1 MKQSITAFKWLV
13 GTIAAAVFISCANI
27 GNPSGGPRDEDA
39 PRFVRAN
46 PPQGSTDVDLQ
57 KIDIEF
63 NELINVK
70 DASQKV
76 VISPTSAQQPRVSS
90 QGRKVTIRFVDSLQA
105 NTTYTVDFANSIEDI
120 TEGNKIPSFTYSF
133 STGPEI
139 DTLRISG
146 MVLNAENLE
155 PQQGMLVGVH
165 SLKSDTAF
173 TKLRLERVAK
183 TDDRGRFTIR
193 GLKEG
198 SYRVFAL
205 GDLNSDYRWDN
216 PDESIAFY
224 DFDVVPSTEQVMVTD
239 TIYNLLT
246 GAVDSTFSR
255 RATRY
260 LPNDILLSSFKID
273 YAQQYLKS
281 TSRQDS
287 TRLLF
292 QFNAPSKELPQIS
305 LVDYPD
311 LKDWYSL
318 ERTAGN
324 DTLTYWITNPNLLTA
339 DTLIVAASFLNTNK
353 ERVLEMKNDTL
364 KFITRHAPAPKK
376 SSKKK
381 KNEETTEATRNLQLT
396 VSGGQHEYYQP
407 LFFEFD
413 NPVATLKPGAIRLE
427 IKPDSVW
434 LPVNDVNIEFID
446 STLNRRKFK
455 IDRDWEFGANYRLVA
470 DTLAATDI
478 YGGVSAPKEVE
489 FNIKNKEDYASLT
502 FEISGLGD
510 APAFVQI
517 LNSGDGVVMQ
527 EKVVDGKAVFPYL
540 SPTTYYARLIE
551 DINENGKWDTGSYDE
566 LRQPESVFYYPK
578 KITLKKNWE
587 IDYVWD
593 VTLLAIDTQK
603 PDAIKK
609 NKPEAD
615 KRART
620 KRVEET
626 EDEED
631 EIFDPTAN
639 PFDPNQK
646 RERQRRNATGHGS
659 APNRLGV

>member
-1 MKQSITAFKWLV
+1 MKQGLTAFKWL
-13 GTIAAAVFISCANI
+13 AAAVAVSVFISCANI

-46 PPQGSTDVDLQ
+46 PAQGSTGVDRQ
-57 KIDIEF
+57 RIDIEF
-63 NELINVK
+63 NELVNVK
-70 DASQKV
+70 DPSQKV

-105 NTTYTVDFANSIEDI
+105 NTTYTIDFANSIEDI
-120 TEGNKIPSFTYSF
+120 TESNKIPSFTYSF

-165 SLKSDTAF
+165 SIKADSAF

-216 PDESIAFY
+216 PDEAIAFY
-224 DFDVVPSTEQVMVTD
+224 DFDVVPSTESVMVTD
-239 TIYNLLT
+239 TIYNLKT
-246 GAVDSTFSR
+246 GIVDSTFSR

-260 LPNDILLSSFKID
+260 LPNDILLTSFNID

-281 TSRQDS
+281 TARQDS

-292 QFNAPSKELPQIS
+292 QFNAPAKELPQLS
-305 LVDYPD
+305 LVNYPD

-324 DTLTYWITNPNLLTA
+324 DTLTYWITNPHLISA
-339 DTLIVAASFLNTNK
+339 DTLLVAASFMNTNK
-353 ERVLEMKNDTL
+353 ERELELKNDTL
-364 KFITRHAPAPKK
+364 KFITKHAPAPKK
-376 SSKKK
+376 AAKKK
-381 KNEETTEATRNLQLT
+381 KNEETKETPRNLQLT
-396 VSGGQHEYYQP
+396 VNGGSHEYYQP
-407 LFFEFD
+407 LYFEFD
-413 NPVATLKPGAIRLE
+413 NPVASLTPGAIRLE

-434 LPVNDVNIEFID
+434 LPVKDVNIEFLD

-455 IDRDWEFGANYRLVA
+455 IDREWEFGATYRLVA
-470 DTLAATDI
+470 DTIAATDI
-478 YGGVSAPKEVE
+478 YGAVSAPKEAE
-489 FNIKNKEDYASLT
+489 FNIKKREDYASLT
-502 FEISGLGD
+502 FEISGLGE

-527 EKVVDGKAVFPYL
+527 EPVVNGKAEFPYL
-540 SPTTYYARLIE
+540 GPTTYYARLIE
-551 DINENGKWDTGSYDE
+551 DLNENGKWDTGSYDE
-566 LRQPESVFYYPK
+566 QRQPESVFYYPK
-578 KITLKKNWE
+578 KIALKKNWE
-587 IDYVWD
+587 IDYEWD
-593 VTLLAIDTQK
+593 VTILAIDTQK

-615 KRART
+615 KRSRT
-620 KRVEET
+620 RKVEEQE
-626 EDEED
+626 EDED

-659 APNRLGV
+659 APNRLGI